1 MSLSSYVSS
10 LATRVAQEFKTIR
23 TEIAGKA
30 SNTDSRLSDARTPLD
45 NSVTSAKIVNGTI
58 VNADISASAAIS
70 SSKISFP
77 SGTPTSVVNNNDG
90 TFTITF
96 N

>member
-23 TEIAGKA
+23 TELAGKV
-30 SNTDSRLSDARTPLD
+30 STSDSRLTDQRTPLN
-45 NSVTSAKIVNGTI
+45 NSVTSAKIVDGTI
-58 VNADISASAAIS
+58 VNADISASAAIA

-77 SGTPTSVVNNNDG
+77 ANTPTNVVDNGDG
-90 TFTITF
+90 SFTITF
-96 N
+96 